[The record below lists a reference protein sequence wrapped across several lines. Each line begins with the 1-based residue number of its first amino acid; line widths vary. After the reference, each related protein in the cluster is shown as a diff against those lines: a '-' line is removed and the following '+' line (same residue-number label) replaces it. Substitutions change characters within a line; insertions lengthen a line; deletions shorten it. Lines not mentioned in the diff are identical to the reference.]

1 MTLPEDRPN
10 TSERY
15 SSALNSSH
23 LEVATDRTG
32 DVDLLIAAG
41 WAREGLGCQLYR
53 LRVEFDSINRL
64 ELARADS
71 LTAKL
76 MTLNKLTM
84 LRPAIKS
91 LDEFAQLAAVKAKLD
106 ATPRAVYLIA
116 GFALDAWISPL
127 CHHCRGCG
135 ITGALGM
142 PQLICTHCVSGKRQ
156 PRLAK
161 TEAGHQFG
169 RLLLTHMDAK
179 TDWVGKRMREFLS
192 QRESAKKI
200 MREAAQLALAQR
212 LADLRSTAAQED

>member
-23 LEVATDRTG
+23 LEVATERTG
-32 DVDLLIAAG
+32 DVDLLIASG

-84 LRPAIKS
+84 LRPAMKS
-91 LDEFAQLAAVKAKLD
+91 LDAYAQLAAVKAKLD
-106 ATPRAVYLIA
+106 AAPRVVYIIA
-116 GFALDAWISPL
+116 GSALDAWISPM
-127 CHHCRGCG
+127 CHHCGG
-135 ITGALGM
+135 TGLKGLFGT
-142 PQLICTHCVSGKRQ
+142 PQTVCTHCVSGKRQ

-161 TEAGHQFG
+161 TEPGHQFG

-179 TDWVGKRMREFLS
+179 TDWVAKRMREFLS
-192 QRESAKKI
+192 QRESAKKV
-200 MREAAQLALAQR
+200 RLDAAKQALARR